1 MPVNCSEVQDT
12 IILVN
17 QIIDEIGSTRADL
30 IPILQRISNESGHIS
45 NSAIN
50 EIARRTNLQP
60 SQIFAVATFYRML
73 MTKPHGRHI
82 VQFCESAPCHVAGGR
97 ELFQALKDVLQI
109 EPDQTSPDNRWTFL
123 TTSCLGVCGIGPVVL
138 VDTDTYG
145 NVTPDQLTSILSQY
159 E

>member
-1 MPVNCSEVQDT
+1 MPVNCNDIQDT
-12 IILVN
+12 IILAN
-17 QIIDEIGSTRADL
+17 QIIDEVGSTRADL
-30 IPILQRISNESGHIS
+30 IPILQRISNECGHIS
-45 NSAIN
+45 TAAIN
-50 EIARRTNLQP
+50 EIARRTDLQP

-97 ELFQALKDVLQI
+97 ELFQALKETLQI
-109 EPDQTSPDNRWTFL
+109 EPGQTSPDKRWTFL

-138 VDTDTYG
+138 IDTDTYG
-145 NVTPDQLTSILSQY
+145 NVTPDQLANILGRY

>member
-17 QIIDEIGSTRADL
+17 QIIDEVGSTRAHL
-30 IPILQRISNESGHIS
+30 IPILQRISNECSHIS
-45 NSAIN
+45 NPAIN
-50 EIARRTNLQP
+50 EIARRTNIQP

-82 VQFCESAPCHVAGGR
+82 IQFCESAPCHVAGGR

-109 EPDQTSPDNRWTFL
+109 EPGQTSADNRWTFL

-145 NVTPDQLTSILSQY
+145 NVTPDQLTSIFSQY

>member
-1 MPVNCSEVQDT
+1 MPVNCSEDQDT
-12 IILVN
+12 KILVN
-17 QIIDEIGSTRADL
+17 QIIDEIGISRADL
-30 IPILQRISNESGHIS
+30 IPILQRISNECGYIS

-50 EIARRTNLQP
+50 EIARRTNIQP

-109 EPDQTSPDNRWTFL
+109 EPGQTSSDNRWTFF

-138 VDTDTYG
+138 IDTDTYG
-145 NVTPDQLTSILSQY
+145 NVTPDQLTSILGQY

>member
-12 IILVN
+12 LILVN
-17 QIIDEIGSTRADL
+17 QIIDEIGCTRADL
-30 IPILQRISNESGHIS
+30 IPILQKISNECGYIS
-45 NSAIN
+45 NSAVN
-50 EIARRTNLQP
+50 EIARRTNIQP

-73 MTKPHGRHI
+73 MTKPHGRHV

-97 ELFQALKDVLQI
+97 EVFQALKDILQI
-109 EPDQTSPDNRWTFL
+109 EPGQTSPDNRWTFL

-138 VDTDTYG
+138 IDTDTYG
-145 NVTPDQLTSILSQY
+145 NVTSDHLSSILEHY

>member
-1 MPVNCSEVQDT
+1 MPVNCCEVQDT

-17 QIIDEIGSTRADL
+17 QIIDETGSTRADL
-30 IPILQRISNESGHIS
+30 IPILQRISNECGHIS

-50 EIARRTNLQP
+50 EISRRTNLQP

-145 NVTPDQLTSILSQY
+145 NVTPDQLTSILSHY